1 MHVGSRRMTVL
12 RINGG
17 APIATLACIATVVGL
32 YKPNDHHNLRGN
44 GWDPINQG
52 GVRRFV
58 YLCRNSLLVIFH
70 ALPVVARHMWIQFE
84 EDGQNEFWIHEGHL
98 RNHND
103 ATRRK
108 LREGNQVMPMPPKY
122 RSYSL
127 FEIVENCP
135 PNEWQGVQ
143 DFLYALTEARGASG
157 SWTYTPVNLNALYC
171 AGKEFP
177 IPPRVREILME
188 LCGPVFNVLK

>member
-1 MHVGSRRMTVL
+1 
-12 RINGG
+12 
-17 APIATLACIATVVGL
+17 
-32 YKPNDHHNLRGN
+32 
-44 GWDPINQG
+44 
-52 GVRRFV
+52 
-58 YLCRNSLLVIFH
+58 
-70 ALPVVARHMWIQFE
+70 MWIQFE
-84 EDGQNEFWIHEGHL
+84 EDGQNEFWVHEGHL

-108 LREGNQVMPMPPKY
+108 PMEGNQTMPMTPKY

-143 DFLYALTEARGASG
+143 DFLYALTEARGATG
-157 SWTYTPVNLNALYC
+157 SRSWIPVNLNALYC

-177 IPPRVREILME
+177 ISPRVREILME